1 MKTYE
6 KIKEMNLE
14 EMTRLIKALIENEDY
29 LYCEMLCPYRNNEDI
44 CINAPCLNDDSL
56 HEILNADYETIINKL
71 KEEGEIE

>member
-14 EMTRLIKALIENEDY
+14 EMTRLIKALQENEDY
-29 LYCEMLCPYRNNEDI
+29 LYCELCCPYRNNEDI
-44 CINAPCLNDDSL
+44 CINTHCLNDDSL
-56 HEILNADYETIINKL
+56 HEILNADYDTIINKL